1 MGEWRHRSRCW
12 RQQPPSQDLQDGIGS
27 LRSVSEL
34 NIAAI
39 PSSAT
44 FPGLGTLAR
53 DALGL
58 LLCGVCALL
67 IVAYMWLLVGP

>member
-1 MGEWRHRSRCW
+1 MT
-12 RQQPPSQDLQDGIGS
+12 I
-27 LRSVSEL
+27 V
-34 NIAAI
+34 
-39 PSSAT
+39 
-44 FPGLGTLAR
+44 R

>member
-1 MGEWRHRSRCW
+1 
-12 RQQPPSQDLQDGIGS
+12 
-27 LRSVSEL
+27 V
-34 NIAAI
+34 IA
-39 PSSAT
+39 S
-44 FPGLGTLAR
+44 